1 MPTFLIAKL
10 FTFKFLPTILENQW
24 LKKIPKFKM
33 EVGEEEGQEAE
44 EKGKK
49 GFLLLPH
56 SQAGGMKGQ
65 ASEPTRREFSSPLSV
80 KRRTGI

>member
-1 MPTFLIAKL
+1 MV
-10 FTFKFLPTILENQW
+10 
-24 LKKIPKFKM
+24 KKIPKFKM